1 MAANQRGPT
10 GNANQW
16 LLVARGNR
24 TNDQQNGTD
33 DFVSFIYVI
42 YLALNRLQGKCI
54 SCGEGT
60 KMLWLLLLTSKLGK
74 FGGCWWLMTIP
85 HFWGLCRAFLE
96 NCVVSRLGSSCGSP
110 NKHLQWIYVGGSS
123 ITMLPRLRSKFSDL
137 ELLWKVECMQY
148 SKEGAEEEGA
158 ICQLVFM
165 IGEDRI
171 QDKWNSSDFIPRQA
185 FGYHSKFCALITTF
199 SR

>member
-1 MAANQRGPT
+1 
-10 GNANQW
+10 
-16 LLVARGNR
+16 
-24 TNDQQNGTD
+24 
-33 DFVSFIYVI
+33 
-42 YLALNRLQGKCI
+42 
-54 SCGEGT
+54 
-60 KMLWLLLLTSKLGK
+60 
-74 FGGCWWLMTIP
+74 
-85 HFWGLCRAFLE
+85 
-96 NCVVSRLGSSCGSP
+96 
-110 NKHLQWIYVGGSS
+110 
-123 ITMLPRLRSKFSDL
+123 MLPMLRSKFSDL

-148 SKEGAEEEGA
+148 SKEGEEEGA